1 VRACARAARVRK
13 EGTEV
18 AKTSQVYRDR
28 RRQRLIQR
36 DAAKRAELRKAL
48 KNPDA
53 SIEDKARIQAALEKL
68 PRNSCPTRLTRR
80 CLLTGRARGGYRKFK
95 LSRIMLRQLAL
106 EGKIP
111 GMTKSS
117 W

>member
-1 VRACARAARVRK
+1 M
-13 EGTEV
+13 
-18 AKTSQVYRDR
+18 AKTSQVHRDR
-28 RRQRLIQR
+28 KREALIARYAERR
-36 DAAKRAELRKAL
+36 AALRKQL
-48 KNPDA
+48 KDPNLDLD
-53 SIEDKARIQAALEKL
+53 EKARVQAAMEKL

-80 CLLTGRARGGYRKFK
+80 CLLTGRARGGYQKFK

>member
-1 VRACARAARVRK
+1 M
-13 EGTEV
+13 
-18 AKTSQVYRDR
+18 AKTSQVHRDR
-28 RRQRLIQR
+28 KREVLIARYAERR
-36 DAAKRAELRKAL
+36 AALRKQL
-48 KNPDA
+48 KDPNLDLD
-53 SIEDKARIQAALEKL
+53 EKARVQAAMEKL

-80 CLLTGRARGGYRKFK
+80 CLLTGRARGGYQKFK

>member
-1 VRACARAARVRK
+1 VRACARAAGIRK
-13 EGTEV
+13 EGTAV

-28 RRQRLIQR
+28 KRELLIRRY
-36 DAAKRAELRKAL
+36 AAKRAELRKTL
-48 KNPDA
+48 KDPDM
-53 SIEDKARIQAALEKL
+53 SLEDKAQVQAALEKL
-68 PRNSCPTRLTRR
+68 PRNSCPTRLSRR
-80 CLLTGRARGGYRKFK
+80 CLLTGRVRGGYRKFK

>member
-1 VRACARAARVRK
+1 M
-13 EGTEV
+13 

-28 RRQRLIQR
+28 KRERLIEKY
-36 DAAKRAELRKAL
+36 AAERALLRKRL
-48 KNPDA
+48 KDPTLDLD
-53 SIEDKARIQAALEKL
+53 EKYEVQAAFEKL
-68 PRNSCPTRLTRR
+68 PRNSCPTRLNRR
-80 CLLTGRARGGYRKFK
+80 CLLTGRSRGGYRKFR

>member
-1 VRACARAARVRK
+1 M
-13 EGTEV
+13 
-18 AKTSQVYRDR
+18 AKTSQIYRDR
-28 RRQRLIQR
+28 RRIALIEKHS
-36 DAAKRAELRKAL
+36 AKRAELRKKLKDPELDPEEKAL
-48 KNPDA
+48 A
-53 SIEDKARIQAALEKL
+53 QAKLDKL

-80 CLLTGRARGGYRKFK
+80 CALTGRSRSVYRKFGI
-95 LSRIMLRQLAL
+95 SRIMLRKLAL

>member
-1 VRACARAARVRK
+1 M
-13 EGTEV
+13 
-18 AKTSQVYRDR
+18 AKTSQVHRDR
-28 RRQRLIQR
+28 KREALIKKY
-36 DAAKRAELRKAL
+36 AEKRAMLRKVL
-48 KNPDA
+48 RDPEMDLDQKF
-53 SIEDKARIQAALEKL
+53 EIQATLEKL

-80 CLLTGRARGGYRKFK
+80 CLLTGRARGGYQKFK

>member
-1 VRACARAARVRK
+1 M
-13 EGTEV
+13 
-18 AKTSQVYRDR
+18 AKKSQVNRDR
-28 RRQRLIQR
+28 RRDQLIER
-36 DAAKRAELRKAL
+36 YAARRAELRKRL
-48 KNPDA
+48 KDPEL
-53 SIEDKARIQAALEKL
+53 SIEEKLRVVAALEKL
-68 PRNSCPTRLTRR
+68 PRNSCVTRRSRR
-80 CLLTGRARGGYRKFK
+80 CLLTGRVRGGYRKFK

>member
-1 VRACARAARVRK
+1 M
-13 EGTEV
+13 
-18 AKTSQVYRDR
+18 AKTSQVHRDGKR
-28 RRQRLIQR
+28 ERLIR
-36 DAAKRAELRKAL
+36 RYAKQRAELRKVL
-48 KNPDA
+48 KD
-53 SIEDKARIQAALEKL
+53 SETSLEDKVTAQAALEKL

-80 CLLTGRARGGYRKFK
+80 CVLTGRARGGYQKFR
-95 LSRIMLRQLAL
+95 LSRITLRQLAL